1 MIGFL
6 RLPEA
11 PLPSRPINI
20 DATTSPGR
28 LVVRAMFSINRLTI
42 PAAALMAVQQASQA
56 AVPIAMGLAID
67 RALAA
72 NDRGA
77 LVVWLVLLVGLYG
90 VLAVAYRLAFRMEIM
105 AMQLVCYQ
113 VRLRVAD
120 AVLDARRESRQLPG
134 VALSIFTTDV
144 NRLGQSPGLLVYPF
158 GDLVAITIVA
168 VVLFVIAWP
177 LGVVVLVGTP
187 LMLWTLGRAAGPL
200 QRRSFH
206 QLQQVGDATGTAADL
221 IAGLR
226 VVKGLGA
233 EAVATQRYRR
243 VSQQALRAT
252 LRVESSQAAY
262 EVLTDLVAGVFIA
275 GVAILIG
282 ALALG
287 GDMTVGELVTTVGL
301 AQSVMGPVQSLTKDF
316 GVRLAEAKASA
327 QRVLGVLQVPRR
339 ATGEVGLVATIAS
352 PRLELRGVTIGDL
365 RRLDVT
371 VESGETVGVVTDSTS
386 AQLLEDAL
394 GLRRPLDGGELIV
407 GANRW
412 RPSTTTRSAA
422 SCSSLRTAPISSTDR
437 CSRTSMCV
445 GRRTRRVRSSRRRSR
460 RPPVPTSSPP
470 SPTGCRRGWAR
481 VASCCRVVSANEW
494 PWPGRWPP
502 PRPSWCSTNRPRPST
517 RSPSRS
523 SRPDCGASG
532 PG

>member
-1 MIGFL
+1 
-6 RLPEA
+6 
-11 PLPSRPINI
+11 
-20 DATTSPGR
+20 
-28 LVVRAMFSINRLTI
+28 
-42 PAAALMAVQQASQA
+42 
-56 AVPIAMGLAID
+56 
-67 RALAA
+67 
-72 NDRGA
+72 
-77 LVVWLVLLVGLYG
+77 
-90 VLAVAYRLAFRMEIM
+90 
-105 AMQLVCYQ
+105 MQLVCYQ

-252 LRVESSQAAY
+252 LRVKSSQAAY

-287 GDMTVGELVTTVGL
+287 GDMTVGELVTAVGL
-301 AQSVMGPVQSLTKDF
+301 AQFVMGPVQSLTKDF

-371 VESGETVGVVTDSTS
+371 VESGETVGIVTDSSS

-407 GANRW
+407 GAQPVAAVDDDEIRRVLLVAPHRADLFDGSVLENIHVRGA
-412 RPSTTTRSAA
+412 PDPTSPLITAAIEAAACADIIATLPDGLSTRVGEGGVMLSGGQRQRVALARALAAAPPILVLHEPTTAVDSVTESVIASRLRGVRAGMSTLIITTSPALLAA
-422 SCSSLRTAPISSTDR
+422 TDR
-437 CSRTSMCV
+437 VVWLRDGRV
-445 GRRTRRVRSSRRRSR
+445 G
-460 RPPVPTSSPP
+460 
-470 SPTGCRRGWAR
+470 C
-481 VASCCRVVSANEW
+481 E
-494 PWPGRWPP
+494 GRHADLMGDA
-502 PRPSWCSTNRPRPST
+502 TY
-517 RSPSRS
+517 
-523 SRPDCGASG
+523 AEVFA
-532 PG
+532 